1 MHEESTVGE
10 KKTEK
15 QANRFAGAFLAPR
28 ESFLEECPRRWSL
41 KAFQHLK
48 LRWRMSIQALLYR
61 AKDLGCISQST
72 HQRAM
77 VQITKLNMRKNEG
90 SEWEIEQ
97 PVLITQ
103 AIELLNDQ
111 ITLNSLAEE
120 LSVMP
125 PELRD
130 MLSNCVQQETL
141 NKIDRRNETDT
152 ENIVQLRKN

>member
-1 MHEESTVGE
+1 
-10 KKTEK
+10 
-15 QANRFAGAFLAPR
+15 
-28 ESFLEECPRRWSL
+28 
-41 KAFQHLK
+41 
-48 LRWRMSIQALLYR
+48 
-61 AKDLGCISQST
+61 
-72 HQRAM
+72 
-77 VQITKLNMRKNEG
+77 MRKNEG